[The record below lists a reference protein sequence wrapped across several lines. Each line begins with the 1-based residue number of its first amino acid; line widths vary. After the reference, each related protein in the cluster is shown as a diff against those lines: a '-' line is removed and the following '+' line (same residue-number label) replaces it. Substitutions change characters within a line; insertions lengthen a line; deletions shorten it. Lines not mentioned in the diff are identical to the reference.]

1 MIPFRPVN
9 AVWKAVRKLYN
20 IRQKVEARSEG
31 IKKARIIENIE
42 DRRFSPPASETSQA
56 QTVCLIWHPMIADKW
71 SSWDPHTLNSQWSDW
86 ALLYYLW
93 FYGFK
98 GNLHIWWLGPYLT
111 KLLIGWGLWSNHS
124 YICNYATD
132 VSCYARNNKWVNRPI
147 GRALEKRLLFAP
159 HLTKGS
165 QNLGA

>member
-56 QTVCLIWHPMIADKW
+56 QTVCLI
-71 SSWDPHTLNSQWSDW
+71 
-86 ALLYYLW
+86 
-93 FYGFK
+93 
-98 GNLHIWWLGPYLT
+98 
-111 KLLIGWGLWSNHS
+111 
-124 YICNYATD
+124 
-132 VSCYARNNKWVNRPI
+132 
-147 GRALEKRLLFAP
+147 
-159 HLTKGS
+159 
-165 QNLGA
+165 